1 MPPDDKSLSE
11 WTVSPNLTVNEAGP
25 YVLTHTPPSFQRM
38 MESNYSQGF
47 ETDVKKLKE
56 NGKDHRKVSSI
67 YSAHMEKMSNDR
79 KWSNPL
85 EVQLPDAPSMKIYCL
100 YGHGKETE
108 VSVKDYVSFWSRL
121 IQGVRGHTGICKES
135 TRKMSL
141 ALMQRAIR
149 PT

>member
-1 MPPDDKSLSE
+1 M
-11 WTVSPNLTVNEAGP
+11 
-25 YVLTHTPPSFQRM
+25 LTHTPPSFQRM

-67 YSAHMEKMSNDR
+67 YSVHMEKMSNGR

-108 VSVKDYVSFWSRL
+108 VSVKDDVYSG
-121 IQGVRGHTGICKES
+121 QG
-135 TRKMSL
+135 
-141 ALMQRAIR
+141 
-149 PT
+149 